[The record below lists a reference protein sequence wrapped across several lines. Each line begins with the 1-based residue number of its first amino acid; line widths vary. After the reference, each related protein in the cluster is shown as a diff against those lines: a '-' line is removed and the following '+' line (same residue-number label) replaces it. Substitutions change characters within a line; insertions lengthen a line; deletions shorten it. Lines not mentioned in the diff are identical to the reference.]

1 MLGEDP
7 GARQGIKEVLGT
19 CLDLD
24 KEVLLGEDLLVAKQ
38 EELVLGMAARVDHG
52 EDQVARQEALGETQ
66 NLQVDHGEAP
76 AHLVEHLVDHGEVP
90 DLLVGHGD
98 LQEDKEVL
106 TVAGLG
112 EDLAHLIGR
121 KLRANNFHKLKL
133 KIELN

>member
-1 MLGEDP
+1 
-7 GARQGIKEVLGT
+7 
-19 CLDLD
+19 
-24 KEVLLGEDLLVAKQ
+24 
-38 EELVLGMAARVDHG
+38 MAARVDHG

-76 AHLVEHLVDHGEVP
+76 AHLVEHLVDHGEAP

-112 EDLAHLIGR
+112 EDLAHTIGT
-121 KLRANNFHKLKL
+121 KLKPNFYKLKL
-133 KIELN
+133 N